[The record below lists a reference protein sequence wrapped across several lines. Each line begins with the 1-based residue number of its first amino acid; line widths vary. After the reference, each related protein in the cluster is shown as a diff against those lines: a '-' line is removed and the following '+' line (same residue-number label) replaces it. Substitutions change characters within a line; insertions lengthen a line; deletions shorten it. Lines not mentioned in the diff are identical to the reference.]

1 MSATEREHHAPV
13 DERLDA
19 LAQQFLQ
26 RAWQDGAESIPA
38 LREYLRDHAAS
49 LAEFARQVRDEYER
63 VVGDEEVPTNAQG
76 IALARFL
83 RSAFRDKTI
92 GAAVSRGS
100 AGLPDDYVY
109 VRLTDGYEAGIAP
122 DGRVST

>member
-1 MSATEREHHAPV
+1 MSVQREHHAPV

-19 LAQQFLQ
+19 LAQQFLE
-26 RAWQDGAESIPA
+26 RAWQDGPESIGA
-38 LREYLRDHAAS
+38 LREYLRDHATS

-63 VVGDEEVPTNAQG
+63 VVGDDVVPTNAQG

-83 RSAFRDKTI
+83 RPAFRDKTI

-100 AGLPDDYVY
+100 AGLPDDFLF
-109 VRLTDGYEAGIAP
+109 VRLTDGYEGGIGP